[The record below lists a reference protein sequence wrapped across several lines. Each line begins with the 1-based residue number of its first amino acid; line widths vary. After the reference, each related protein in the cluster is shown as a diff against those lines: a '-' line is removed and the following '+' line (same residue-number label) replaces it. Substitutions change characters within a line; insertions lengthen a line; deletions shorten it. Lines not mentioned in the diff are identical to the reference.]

1 MNTLSQTIVNQIAET
16 LEQDPDV
23 SMAFLFGSYAKG
35 NARSNSD
42 LDIAV
47 YLKEPYTME
56 TIQKIWGYIESL
68 SQKDVDLIILN
79 TAPASLCWSAIRG
92 IKLYIKD
99 QRQYLEYMLDC
110 SNEAEDFHEFIL
122 DLWRLRQSYKEVDN
136 NVTPL
141 Q

>member
-1 MNTLSQTIVNQIAET
+1 MNTLSQTIVNQIAKT

-47 YLKEPYTME
+47 FLKEPYTME
-56 TIQKIWGYIESL
+56 TIQKIWGQIESL
-68 SQKDVDLIILN
+68 SNKDVDLIILN

-110 SNEAEDFHEFIL
+110 SNEAEDFQEFIF